1 MLFRQINGVDLTNAT
16 HNQVVTMLKMEV
28 KVVTL
33 VVYRE
38 NNALNRLSLRIP
50 EEEFDVSSQSLS
62 YSLPNLQFHPQMAKL
77 EPGPILRSPPGSSV
91 HVAPNSAAGGTQ
103 GIRTL
108 PIRRPP
114 AKTVAFNV
122 SGNDAVSSRRSSQ
135 LPSVLENINS
145 DSSTWLPNRQCTSE
159 NNLKKSN
166 LTDNVDALFKALEDN
181 YRSTPVIQPSSTP
194 NESLVMNSREK
205 PKNGDTMGAKNSK
218 TNNGSAYPIEVGFAN
233 YDLFMKSWMDTW
245 LICWQIFYL
254 FILNL
259 L

>member
-1 MLFRQINGVDLTNAT
+1 M
-16 HNQVVTMLKMEV
+16 
-28 KVVTL
+28 TL

-38 NNALNRLSLRIP
+38 NNASNRLSLRIP

-77 EPGPILRSPPGSSV
+77 EPGPILRSPPGSSA
-91 HVAPNSAAGGTQ
+91 HVASNSAAGTQ

-122 SGNDAVSSRRSSQ
+122 SGNDAVGSRRSSQ

-145 DSSTWLPNRQCTSE
+145 DSSTWLPNKQCTSE

-181 YRSTPVIQPSSTP
+181 YRPTSVIQPSNTP

-218 TNNGSAYPIEVGFAN
+218 INNGSAYPIEVCSAS
-233 YDLFMKSWMDTW
+233 YYLFWMDT
-245 LICWQIFYL
+245 
-254 FILNL
+254 
-259 L
+259 